1 MLWWVLI
8 LLVLVILSFLAQ
20 LDILFTM
27 QMKSPYSVSAI
38 INVLIMACIVGVVVR
53 ILRRMKK
60 KEKETLILKVKELE
74 EKLKAK
80 DEEKSGK
87 IEEQT

>member
-1 MLWWVLI
+1 MLWWVLF

-20 LDILFTM
+20 LDILLTM
-27 QMKSPYSVSAI
+27 QMKSPYLVSAI
-38 INVLIMACIVGVVVR
+38 ITILIMACTVGVVVR
-53 ILRRMKK
+53 ILKRMRK

-80 DEEKSGK
+80 KEENSS
-87 IEEQT
+87 

>member
-1 MLWWVLI
+1 MLWWILF

-20 LDILFTM
+20 LDILLTM
-27 QMKSPYSVSAI
+27 QMKSPYLVSAI
-38 INVLIMACIVGVVVR
+38 ITILIMACTVGVVVR
-53 ILRRMKK
+53 ILKRMRK

-80 DEEKSGK
+80 KEENSS
-87 IEEQT
+87 

>member
-1 MLWWVLI
+1 MLWWVLF

-20 LDILFTM
+20 LDILLTM
-27 QMKSPYSVSAI
+27 QMKSPYLVSAI
-38 INVLIMACIVGVVVR
+38 ITILIMACTVGVVVR
-53 ILRRMKK
+53 ILKRTRK

-80 DEEKSGK
+80 EEENSS
-87 IEEQT
+87 

>member
-1 MLWWVLI
+1 MLWWVLF
-8 LLVLVILSFLAQ
+8 LLVLVILSYLSQ

-27 QMKSPYSVSAI
+27 QIKSPYLVAAI
-38 INVLIMACIVGVVVR
+38 INIMILGCIVGVVVR
-53 ILRRMKK
+53 ILKRTKK

-80 DEEKSGK
+80 KEENSK
-87 IEEQT
+87 